1 MAFIE
6 VDKSIHTDAWSMHNL
21 HSHPHYE
28 IYFLKSGERSFFL
41 SNALF
46 KLESPSILIIPPH
59 VLHKTEGGAFE
70 RYNIDV
76 SPNYPDDYQT
86 EILQKKSLRVLKPTA
101 LEMQRFVDDL
111 ENAIKEK
118 NSKYEQNITHTLF
131 SYLVFHLD
139 KLHQDE
145 LTPKAMVKERIPTII
160 LKIIDYLNEHYAE
173 KITLS
178 VLAEEFF
185 LSKTALSYSF
195 KKYMDCSLIDF
206 LLSIRITKAKEFL
219 LNSKKSV
226 EEIAELCGFSSA
238 NYFGLIFKQK
248 EKLSPANYR
257 KYQNTKVWF
266 TGR

>member
-6 VDKSIHTDAWSMHNL
+6 IEKSIHTDAWSMQNL

-46 KLESPSILIIPPH
+46 KLEAPSILIIPPH
-59 VLHKTEGGAFE
+59 VLHKTEDGPFE
-70 RYNIDV
+70 RYNINV
-76 SPNYPDDYQT
+76 FPNYLDDYQT
-86 EILQKKSLRVLKPTA
+86 EVLQKKSLQIFKPTQA
-101 LEMQRFVDDL
+101 EMQRFVEHL
-111 ENAIKEK
+111 ETAIKEK
-118 NSKYEQNITHTLF
+118 NSKYEKNITYTLF
-131 SYLVFHLD
+131 SYLVFSLD

-145 LTPKAMVKERIPTII
+145 LSPKTTSKDSIPTVI

-173 KITLS
+173 KITLES
-178 VLAEEFF
+178 LSEQFF
-185 LSKTALSYSF
+185 LSKTALSYTF
-195 KKYMDCSLIDF
+195 KKHMDCSLIDF

-219 LNSKKSV
+219 LNSKKSI
-226 EEIAELCGFSSA
+226 EEIAEICGFSSA

-257 KYQNTKVWF
+257 KYQNTKV
-266 TGR
+266 